1 MRRLD
6 TKTASSDAAGRLAI
20 ATDAE
25 PPLKRTT
32 ATWSCRPIVE
42 QGDAGC
48 EDLREDFVAVLVA
61 EDDLG

>member
-1 MRRLD
+1 MHRLD
-6 TKTASSDAAGRLAI
+6 TKTASSDAAGLLAKG
-20 ATDAE
+20 TGAE
-25 PPLKRTT
+25 PPLNRTT
-32 ATWSCRPIVE
+32 GTWSCRPIVE